1 MLTLKV
7 IVLFGK
13 SMEILVYSAIVYVNR
28 VYNKLYFLL
37 NNNNCYANHEMKLV
51 LAFYLHIPCL
61 LRSRQAPTPKGEISP
76 LKGNIGWGV
85 PLGNE
90 GSEAFEY
97 LCILLYTHT
106 NASMILAEY
115 S

>member
-1 MLTLKV
+1 M
-7 IVLFGK
+7 
-13 SMEILVYSAIVYVNR
+13 
-28 VYNKLYFLL
+28 YNKLHFLL

-51 LAFYLHIPCL
+51 LAFYLHIP
-61 LRSRQAPTPKGEISP
+61 PTPKGEISP
-76 LKGNIGWGV
+76 LMGNIGWGV

-97 LCILLYTHT
+97 LFNLLYTHLQE
-106 NASMILAEY
+106 SFLWMVR